1 MTAIFVSGALM
12 TTFDQPQQN
21 AAEIEKREAAR
32 ADRVEKLVAR
42 ICKASPLGKK
52 IVESAIERGISIG
65 IDGDKGNCL
74 GCYVPS
80 MKYVSLDEKA
90 PDAKLISTIV
100 HECRHSEQKP
110 THDHSYSVYSNV
122 AEVRALEADAMAHEC
137 AAVYQMRK
145 TEPDTYA
152 AFCERH
158 GGMMQA
164 YEASFEKDKD
174 ADKAKSEAFKA
185 WYDHASYVENYDRSV
200 VDFMEMGKL
209 YSGAY
214 KKEITPK
221 QLSAEFGYVDEA
233 FFASARANTVSEKTA
248 KNAAIVER
256 NHIRHALKLFGR
268 SKIKTSADYFYVRD
282 ANGNVEPPKRQQ
294 FNPAM
299 AKALSNGGSRL

>member
-12 TTFDQPQQN
+12 TTFNQPQED
-21 AAEIEKREAAR
+21 ATTVEKREAAR
-32 ADRVEKLVAR
+32 AERVEKLVAR

-90 PDAKLISTIV
+90 SDAKLISTIV
-100 HECRHSEQKP
+100 HECRHSEQNP
-110 THDHSYSVYSNV
+110 MRDHSYSVYSNV

-145 TEPDTYA
+145 AEPDTYA
-152 AFCERH
+152 AFCDRH
-158 GGMMQA
+158 GGMMKA
-164 YEASFEKDKD
+164 YEASFEKDKN

-221 QLSAEFGYVDEA
+221 QLSEEFGYVDEA
-233 FFASARANTVSEKTA
+233 FFVSARANTVSEKTA
-248 KNAAIVER
+248 TNAAKVER
-256 NHIRHALKLFGR
+256 AHVRHVLKLFNR
-268 SKIKTSADYFYVRD
+268 SKIKTSADYFYVRGTD
-282 ANGNVEPPKRQQ
+282 GKVEPPKRRR
-294 FNPAM
+294 FGVAAARAM
-299 AKALSNGGSRL
+299 TDKGR

>member
-12 TTFDQPQQN
+12 TTFNQPQED
-21 AAEIEKREAAR
+21 AATVEKREAAR
-32 ADRVEKLVAR
+32 AERVEKLVAR

-52 IVESAIERGISIG
+52 IVESAIERGVSIG

-90 PDAKLISTIV
+90 SDAKLISTIV
-100 HECRHSEQKP
+100 HECRHSEQNP
-110 THDHSYSVYSNV
+110 MRDHSYSVYSNV

-145 TEPDTYA
+145 AEPDTYA
-152 AFCERH
+152 AFCDRH
-158 GGMMQA
+158 GGMMKA
-164 YEASFEKDKD
+164 YEASFEKDKN

-221 QLSAEFGYVDEA
+221 QLSEEFGYVDEA
-233 FFASARANTVSEKTA
+233 FFASARANTVSERTA
-248 KNAAIVER
+248 KNTAAVER
-256 NHIRHALKLFGR
+256 GHIRHALNLFGR
-268 SKIKTSADYFYVRD
+268 SKIKTSADYFYVRTAD
-282 ANGNVEPPKRQQ
+282 GKVEPPKRRR
-294 FNPAM
+294 FDVVAARAM
-299 AKALSNGGSRL
+299 TDKGR

>member
-12 TTFDQPQQN
+12 TTFNQPQED
-21 AAEIEKREAAR
+21 AATIEKREAER
-32 ADRVEKLVAR
+32 AERVEKLIAR

-52 IVESAIERGISIG
+52 IVESAIERGVSIG

-90 PDAKLISTIV
+90 SDAKLISTIV
-100 HECRHSEQKP
+100 HECRHSEQNP
-110 THDHSYSVYSNV
+110 MRDHSYSVYSNV

-145 TEPDTYA
+145 AEPATYA

-158 GGMMQA
+158 GGMMKA
-164 YEASFEKDKD
+164 YEASFEKDKN

-221 QLSAEFGYVDEA
+221 QLSEEFGYVDET
-233 FFASARANTVSEKTA
+233 FFALSL
-248 KNAAIVER
+248 I
-256 NHIRHALKLFGR
+256 HI
-268 SKIKTSADYFYVRD
+268 
-282 ANGNVEPPKRQQ
+282 
-294 FNPAM
+294 
-299 AKALSNGGSRL
+299 

>member
-12 TTFDQPQQN
+12 TTFNQSQED
-21 AAEIEKREAAR
+21 AATVEKREAAR
-32 ADRVEKLVAR
+32 AERVEKLVAR

-52 IVESAIERGISIG
+52 IVESAIERGVSIG

-90 PDAKLISTIV
+90 SDAKLISTIV
-100 HECRHSEQKP
+100 HECRHSEQNP
-110 THDHSYSVYSNV
+110 MRDHSYSVYSNV

-145 TEPDTYA
+145 AEPDTYA
-152 AFCERH
+152 AFCDRH
-158 GGMMQA
+158 GGMMKA
-164 YEASFEKDKD
+164 YEASFEKDKN

-221 QLSAEFGYVDEA
+221 QLSEEFGYVDEA

-248 KNAAIVER
+248 TNAAKVER
-256 NHIRHALKLFGR
+256 GHVRHALKLFGR
-268 SKIKTSADYFYVRD
+268 SKIKTSADYFYVRGTD
-282 ANGNVEPPKRQQ
+282 GKVEPPKRQQ
-294 FNPAM
+294 FNVAA
-299 AKALSNGGSRL
+299 AKVFAGNGR

>member
-12 TTFDQPQQN
+12 TTFNQPQED
-21 AAEIEKREAAR
+21 AATVEKREAAR
-32 ADRVEKLVAR
+32 AERVEKLIAR

-52 IVESAIERGISIG
+52 IVESAIERGVSIG

-90 PDAKLISTIV
+90 SDAKLISTIV
-100 HECRHSEQKP
+100 HECRHSEQNP
-110 THDHSYSVYSNV
+110 MRDHSYSVYSNV

-145 TEPDTYA
+145 AEPDTYA
-152 AFCERH
+152 AFCDRH
-158 GGMMQA
+158 GGMMKA
-164 YEASFEKDKD
+164 YEASFEKDKN

-221 QLSAEFGYVDEA
+221 QLSEEFGYVDEA
-233 FFASARANTVSEKTA
+233 FFASARANTVSERTA
-248 KNAAIVER
+248 KNTAAVER
-256 NHIRHALKLFGR
+256 GHIRHALKLFGR
-268 SKIKTSADYFYVRD
+268 SKIKTSADYFYVRTAD
-282 ANGNVEPPKRQQ
+282 GKVEPPKRRQSDFAIQ
-294 FNPAM
+294 
-299 AKALSNGGSRL
+299 KALYNGGR

>member
-12 TTFDQPQQN
+12 TTFNQPQED
-21 AAEIEKREAAR
+21 AATVEKREAAR
-32 ADRVEKLVAR
+32 AERVEKLVAR

-52 IVESAIERGISIG
+52 IVESAIERGVSIG

-90 PDAKLISTIV
+90 SDAKLISTIV
-100 HECRHSEQKP
+100 HECRHSEQNP
-110 THDHSYSVYSNV
+110 MRDHSYSVYSNV

-145 TEPDTYA
+145 AEPATYA

-158 GGMMQA
+158 GGMMKA
-164 YEASFEKDKD
+164 YEASFEHDKD
-174 ADKAKSEAFKA
+174 MTKAKSEAFKA
-185 WYDHASYVENYDRSV
+185 WYDHAEYVENYDKSV
-200 VDFMEMGKL
+200 IDFMEMGKL

-221 QLSAEFGYVDEA
+221 QLSEEFGYVDEA

-248 KNAAIVER
+248 TNAAKVER
-256 NHIRHALKLFGR
+256 AHVRHVLKLFNR
-268 SKIKTSADYFYVRD
+268 SKIKTSADYFYVRGTD
-282 ANGNVEPPKRQQ
+282 GKVEPPKRRR
-294 FNPAM
+294 FGVVAARAM
-299 AKALSNGGSRL
+299 TDKGR